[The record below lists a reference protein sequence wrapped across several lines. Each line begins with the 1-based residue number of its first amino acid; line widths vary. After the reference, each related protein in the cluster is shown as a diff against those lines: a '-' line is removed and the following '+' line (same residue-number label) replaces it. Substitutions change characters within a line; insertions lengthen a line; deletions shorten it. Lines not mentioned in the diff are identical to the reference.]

1 MAEETQAGA
10 QSSSQGGSQAG
21 QSGTSQQGSSSQS
34 TQTSQSAEAGTQQQ
48 AQAPSRPEY
57 VPESHWDASAG
68 KVKDD
73 KAFSAWV
80 NEHVAFKAA
89 QDSRRLTLPQT
100 PDAYKVELPK
110 DFTPPP
116 GIEYKFNDADP
127 LLSQAKSVM
136 HDIDMG
142 KLSGQEAFS
151 KLLGLYA
158 GAQVSSEQTIA
169 QGRAAEVAK
178 LGAAG
183 TARVTAVNTWLDA
196 NGLSDM
202 KSGMITAGHIAGF
215 EKIMAKIQSQGGASF
230 TTNGRQPPEGQKVDS
245 ATYDK
250 MTYTQKK
257 EYAAKFPQREGV
269 Q

>member
-1 MAEETQAGA
+1 MAEETQAGQ

-21 QSGTSQQGSSSQS
+21 SEGTSQQGSSSQS
-34 TQTSQSAEAGTQQQ
+34 TQTSQSQGEQGSQQQ
-48 AQAPSRPEY
+48 TTQAPARPEY
-57 VPESHWDASAG
+57 VPESHWDATAG

-73 KAFSAWV
+73 KALSSWI
-80 NEHVAFKAA
+80 NEHVAYKAA

-100 PDAYKVELPK
+100 PEAYKVELPA
-110 DFTPPP
+110 DFRPPE
-116 GIEYKFNDADP
+116 GMDYKFNDADP
-127 LLSQAKSVM
+127 LLGQARSVM
-136 HDIDMG
+136 HDIDQG

-215 EKIMAKIQSQGGASF
+215 EKIMAKLQSQGGASF
-230 TTNGRQPPEGQKVDS
+230 NTRGREVDDGKIS
-245 ATYDK
+245 DVEYGK
-250 MTYTQKK
+250 LTYTEKK
-257 EYAAKFPQREGV
+257 QYASRFHQPT
-269 Q
+269 